1 MLDGL
6 QFDIDVIEDRIF
18 IKGLLSVTVPNAH
31 LGLILTD
38 TRINKSRIPLLSRML
53 KQGQCPRVLLNL
65 REKA

>member
-6 QFDIDVIEDRIF
+6 QFDIDVIDDRIF
-18 IKGLLSVTVPNAH
+18 IKGLPSVTVPNAH

-53 KQGQCPRVLLNL
+53 KQG
-65 REKA
+65 